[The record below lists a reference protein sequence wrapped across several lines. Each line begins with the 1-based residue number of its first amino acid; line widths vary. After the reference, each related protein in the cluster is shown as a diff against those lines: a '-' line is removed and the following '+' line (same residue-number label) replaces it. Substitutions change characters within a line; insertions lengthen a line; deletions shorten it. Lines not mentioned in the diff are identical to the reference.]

1 MNKIDKVINWFEERQ
16 GKVDYSME
24 ERNGKTG
31 KYDCSSAV
39 YFALVEAFNK
49 SYTHICNT
57 STLPQFLQNL
67 GYRCIAKNNSW
78 EAKKGDIIIWC
89 KYVGVPGTEA
99 HTGIFINNSEIIHC
113 NYDNNGISINTEKS
127 LSKLYNWN
135 WFVYRLD
142 DDKNIDTIFSSIE
155 HVTER
160 FMVKGSYSID
170 TLPWWCFDK
179 VNVGSTEKYNGYVV
193 TVTKKWGNYFYSQY
207 LGGWVDYRAFQ
218 EVESINEEK
227 TIINSGYSID
237 TLPWGEYGYNTVDK
251 SANHLNEKVIVTAKR
266 GSYLYIHKMA
276 KWIDE
281 KAFS

>member
-1 MNKIDKVINWFEERQ
+1 MNKIDKMIKWFEDRK
-16 GKVDYSME
+16 GKVDYSMD

-39 YFALVEAFNK
+39 YFSLVSAFNK
-49 SYTHICNT
+49 EYSHICNT
-57 STLPQFLQNL
+57 ATLPYFLQNL
-67 GYRCIAKNNSW
+67 GYRCIVKNGSW
-78 EAKKGDIIIWC
+78 EAKRGDIIIWC
-89 KYVGVPGTEA
+89 KNVGEAGSEA

-113 NYDNNGISINTEKS
+113 NYNNNGISVNSEKS
-127 LSKLYNWN
+127 LSDLYDWN

-142 DDKNIDTIFSSIE
+142 DEKNIDTIFSSVE

-160 FMVKGSYSID
+160 FMVKGNYSID
-170 TLPWWCFDK
+170 SLPWFCFDK
-179 VNVGSTEKYNGYVV
+179 NQLGTTEKYQGYVV
-193 TVTKKWGNYFYSQY
+193 TITKKWGYYYYSQF

-218 EVESINEEK
+218 EVESIKEEK

-237 TLPWGEYGYNTVDK
+237 TLPWGEVGYETKDY
-251 SANHLNEKVIVTAKR
+251 SANHLNEKVTLTAKR

-281 KAFS
+281 KAFE

>member
-1 MNKIDKVINWFEERQ
+1 MNKIDKVINWFEDRL

-39 YFALVEAFNK
+39 YFALVHAFNK
-49 SYTHICNT
+49 THTHICNT
-57 STLPQFLQNL
+57 ATLPQFLQNL
-67 GYRCIAKNNSW
+67 GYRCIVKNGSW
-78 EAKKGDIIIWC
+78 EAKRGDIIIWS

-113 NYDNNGISINTEKS
+113 NYDNNGISVNTEKS
-127 LSKLYNWN
+127 LSKLYYWN

-142 DDKNIDTIFSSIE
+142 DDKNIDIIFSSIE

-160 FMVKGSYSID
+160 FMVKGNFTID
-170 TLPWWCFDK
+170 SLPWWCFDK
-179 VNVGSTEKYNGYVV
+179 INIGNTVKYNGYVV
-193 TVTKKWGNYFYSQY
+193 TVTKKWGNYYYSQY

-227 TIINSGYSID
+227 IIKNSGYSID
-237 TLPWGEYGYNTVDK
+237 TLPWGTDGYITVDK
-251 SANHLNEKVIVTAKR
+251 SVDHLNEKVTVTARK

-281 KAFS
+281 KAF

>member
-1 MNKIDKVINWFEERQ
+1 MNKIDKMIKWFEDRK
-16 GKVDYSME
+16 GKVDYSMD

-39 YFALVEAFNK
+39 YFSLVSAFNK
-49 SYTHICNT
+49 EYSHICNT
-57 STLPQFLQNL
+57 ATLPYFLQNL
-67 GYRCIAKNNSW
+67 GYRCIVKNGSW
-78 EAKKGDIIIWC
+78 EAKRGDIIIWC
-89 KYVGVPGTEA
+89 KNVGEAGSEA

-113 NYDNNGISINTEKS
+113 NYNNNGISVNSEKS
-127 LSKLYNWN
+127 LSDLYYWN

-142 DDKNIDTIFSSIE
+142 DEKNIDTIFSSVE

-160 FMVKGSYSID
+160 FMVKGNYSID
-170 TLPWWCFDK
+170 SLPWFCFDK
-179 VNVGSTEKYNGYVV
+179 KQIGTTEKYQGYVV
-193 TVTKKWGNYFYSQY
+193 TITKKWGYYYYSQF

-218 EVESINEEK
+218 EVESIKEEK

-237 TLPWGEYGYNTVDK
+237 TLPWGEVGYETKDY

-281 KAFS
+281 KAFD